1 MRFPILEIEEKIGY
15 TFKDKSLLQQAFVH
29 SSYGK
34 GKNIPDNERMEYLGD
49 SVLQLIV
56 TEWQYFRDDSSEGR
70 MTKSRQ
76 KLVCEETLLAEVKE
90 LGLENHL
97 LYYGKQNVNV
107 GSKAIS
113 SIFETLVAAIYLDGG
128 YESAKKFV
136 LERMSDRDDT
146 NYKGELQEFLQKN
159 GEDYPSYELEKQGKD
174 NAPVYFAKVSAL
186 GRTAVGEGKTKKAA
200 EQLAAKKLLEQLEMF

>member
-1 MRFPILEIEEKIGY
+1 MSFPILEIEEKIGY

-56 TEWQYFRDDSSEGR
+56 TEWQYFRDDSNEGK

-90 LGLENHL
+90 LGLEKHL

-128 YESAKKFV
+128 YEHAKKFV

-159 GEDYPSYELEKQGKD
+159 GENYPVYELEKQGKD
-174 NAPVYFAKVSAL
+174 NDPIYFAKVSAL

-200 EQLAAKKLLEQLEMF
+200 EQLAAKKLLEQLTE

>member
-1 MRFPILEIEEKIGY
+1 MSFPILEIEEKIGY

-56 TEWQYFRDDSSEGR
+56 TEWQYFRDDSNEGK

-90 LGLENHL
+90 LGLENYL
-97 LYYGKQNVNV
+97 LYFGKQNVNV
-107 GSKAIS
+107 GTKAIS

-128 YESAKKFV
+128 YENAKKFV
-136 LERMSDRDDT
+136 LEHMSDRDDA

-159 GEDYPSYELEKQGKD
+159 GEDYPAYELEKQGKD
-174 NAPVYFAKVSAL
+174 NAPVYIAKVSAL
-186 GRTAVGEGKTKKAA
+186 GRTTVGEGKTKKAA
-200 EQLAAKKLLEQLEMF
+200 EQIAAKKLLEQLT